1 MENLAEFNLTFYVIA
16 YLAGSIPFGLILVKA
31 FANIDIQKHG
41 SGNIGATNV
50 LRVLKEN
57 GQESLAKKL
66 GIATLLLDAL
76 KGATVLL
83 VAMFVYEAPE
93 DTLFAIMVLAVV
105 GHIFSVFLLFNGG
118 KGVATGLGV
127 SAVMFPIETIIA
139 FLVWFVMGKVLKIS
153 SISSLIALSSLFGFS
168 FLISPD
174 VTHVPLGIVAF
185 LIIYKHIPNIER
197 LIRGEEK
204 KVVS

>member
-1 MENLAEFNLTFYVIA
+1 LENLAEFNLTFYVIA
-16 YLAGSIPFGLILVKA
+16 YLAGSIPFGLIFVKA

-83 VAMFVYEAPE
+83 VAMFIYEAPE
-93 DTLFAIMVLAVV
+93 DTLFAIMVLAVI
-105 GHIFSVFLLFNGG
+105 GHMFSVFLLFNGG

-127 SAVMFPIETIIA
+127 SAVMFPIETVIA
-139 FLVWFVMGKVLKIS
+139 FIVWFVMGKVLKIS

>member
-1 MENLAEFNLTFYVIA
+1 MENLAQLNLYFYIIA
-16 YLAGSIPFGLILVKA
+16 YLTGSIPFGLILVKL
-31 FANIDIQKHG
+31 FAKINIQEHG

-57 GQESLAKKL
+57 GDEVLAKRL

-76 KGATVLL
+76 KGAIILL
-83 VAMFVYEAPE
+83 VAKFVFNMPEA
-93 DTLFAIMVLAVV
+93 TLWAIMVLAVV
-105 GHIFSVFLLFNGG
+105 GHMFSIFLLFNGG

-127 SAVMFPIETIIA
+127 SAVMLPLETIVA
-139 FLVWFVMGKVLKIS
+139 FVVWFIAGKVLKIS
-153 SISSLIALSSLFGFS
+153 SLSSLIALSSLFGFS

-174 VTHVPLGIVAF
+174 VTHVPIGIVSF

-204 KVVS
+204 RVVS